1 MTRNWTIYE
10 INREY
15 GKNGHRYYAAYLMN
29 NKGQRQGDKIA
40 TAQKLFACVDKTYR
54 HACESLPVNTRINID
69 LGIDVTERIA
79 KSPLILLRFLQD
91 DEGTYRSFDLYTTYD
106 KQLYHA

>member
-1 MTRNWTIYE
+1 MVRNWTIYE

-29 NKGQRQGDKIA
+29 NKGQRQGDKVA
-40 TAQKLFACVDKTYR
+40 RAEKLFTCVEKTYR

-79 KSPLILLRFLQD
+79 RSALILLPLLRGN
-91 DEGTYRSFDLYTTYD
+91 EGSYRSFDLYTTYD
-106 KQLYHA
+106 KQLFHA